1 MKKIV
6 KNMIFWGVAFLVTAV
21 LLILLGLNVIETTA
35 LGVTPVGIVLSAVCL
50 VCIVWELSYGRAYAF
65 PLLLA
70 VIFLCWEG
78 AVAKLFPGRFSDGNI
93 IDNWIVIVA
102 AILVTAGV
110 ALIVKSVRK
119 KDRPGT
125 APDPR
130 YDSRRSSRS
139 ISMSELYFDG
149 ASLVN
154 GDVSEM
160 IGNVSIFISNKERYR
175 GGGSITVRNNIGVVS
190 LHIPA
195 EWQVISDVRSNVG
208 PVRIPDHETAEG
220 AVPITLRIT
229 ENIGPVEVIYD

>member
-21 LLILLGLNVIETTA
+21 LLILLGLNVIETTS
-35 LGVTPVGIVLSAVCL
+35 LGETPVGIVLSAVCL
-50 VCIVWELSYGRAYAF
+50 VCSVWELSYGRAYAL

-78 AVAKLFPGRFSDGNI
+78 GIAKAFSIGVDGNI

-220 AVPITLRIT
+220 AVSITLRIT
-229 ENIGPVEVIYD
+229 ENIGPVEVVYD